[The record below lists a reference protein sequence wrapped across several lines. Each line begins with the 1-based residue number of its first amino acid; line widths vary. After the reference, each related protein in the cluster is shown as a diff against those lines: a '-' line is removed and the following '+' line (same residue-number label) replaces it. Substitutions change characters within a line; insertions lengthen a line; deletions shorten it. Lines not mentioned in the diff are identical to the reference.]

1 MVLAEVLASPEGQLE
16 KFKPEVW
23 GDLPLIDVSR
33 LSADYQ
39 TAFAQLEAA
48 AGIPIQEA
56 IAGAVPIVNSEYT
69 VQLEALWQQQV
80 LPG

>member
-1 MVLAEVLASPEGQLE
+1 
-16 KFKPEVW
+16 
-23 GDLPLIDVSR
+23 